1 MSKTKSDLAKAL
13 QNVQLNKEFWLPKFA
28 KLGVTSVTELQQ
40 QEGNIG
46 SLYIL
51 QKQIEYEWEKNA
63 LRNLLKIDMFGQSAA
78 ASAQKHE
85 EPKSNKSRNDKLPQL
100 DSHITPGHCDQN
112 QPRTGKRS
120 LQKDIAVAKQSNS
133 KSEAS
138 DHMIPNMSESNPAA
152 YTLFLKL
159 GLTDHYSK
167 KLGLQDALCIR
178 SEPIEMSL
186 NESYPTEPKQ
196 LPFVAL
202 QKLMSFDCQ
211 CRSDLMEASRAAKP
225 RDKLDRI
232 HPVDNLL
239 ALIICSDHFLQQD
252 LFSRLAKCQ
261 LAVPFILPDP
271 FTKELLLPLWA
282 MRSIKKEWKCIQ
294 TDQKVVEHASYIIK
308 YRMPIVSSM
317 RIGKYNKR
325 GASKSI
331 ILNGVITE
339 SQHFFHRDLPG
350 GNLKHILGDGLV
362 DMSWY
367 LPAGK
372 TRDVFPDAITFLNLH
387 GDARSHPKQSKF
399 LCQISS
405 MLIILLTEE
414 NMEFDEHT
422 LKTLKHFSSSGKD
435 IILLQY
441 GPVPESLK
449 KEPIAFTPIDMEEL
463 NAAGITVEIQ
473 QKICAKIFF
482 SSYKTIEECCS
493 DLTPENGIHVDESI
507 KCFQKALKH
516 ANRLTRLVQEPEG
529 ESIKCNAKEE
539 MLPLQG
545 KDMWQA
551 WSILNK
557 ELNRL
562 EQRGNKDVNEY
573 AAEIET
579 KKKSIR
585 DRQHQLVKALSPLMD
600 GFMTSLL
607 TLEDRTERNFFL
619 QCLILGLNSLSEYR
633 ISGLLTQYQ
642 ATQEEISKLQRTTG
656 TIESKKKT
664 RDLNAEKIDRCR
676 KELTRLKNDIISAS
690 FGLHHLLR
698 ELGQIYEAALE
709 FSEYS
714 DLSQLPKA
722 AADLLLD
729 GYPLELMDGDAAH
742 VPVKWVKAVISEV
755 EKKLKDPLMFVLSVL
770 GLQSTGKSTLLNT
783 VFGLTF
789 NTSAGRCTRGVFMQ
803 LLPVD
808 KTIKV
813 ATGYSYVMVIDTEGL
828 RTPELDSLEAR
839 KHDNELAT
847 FIIGLA
853 NATFINV
860 SGEVAGDLDDILQTT
875 VHAFLRMNQVKSD
888 PSCQF
893 IHQNSGASAK
903 SQVGRDNFSKQLDKW
918 TLNAAR
924 EESLEGVYEKF
935 SDVIQFDDRNDVYHF
950 PGLWKGDPPMAPVNQ
965 GYSQDAQEMK
975 LNFIQKLHGDAKS
988 TRVSSFQRRVSDLWD
1003 ALLKENFVFSFK
1015 NTEEITAY
1023 NLLGAKFNK
1032 WEGKIQAKML
1042 DWEKKA
1048 TNEINTEKSIDE
1060 IPAVVKKKQNE
1071 ILEVVQSVYKLQK
1084 KEMDSFFEEDK
1095 QKGILVQWK
1104 RKFEIKLEAVKEE
1117 WVVHADN
1124 HCVQLGKGRHAISQF
1139 KENKIRY
1146 TNLIKSNAQKIF
1158 DKLKKEQDEL
1168 DESLE
1173 KGKLNKTQLKKIMK
1187 NKHKL
1192 FVPEKLAKFKQ
1203 KGIELTEEQC
1213 HDLTEEKLEHILIVK
1228 LKPEEAKIVLK
1239 ERLEEEELR
1248 AEFEKIWSKLI
1259 DNLPPVYT
1267 GSDNKVEKKVENK
1280 LISYAETFEVKIQLA
1295 LRSKPLRKWGEMITT
1310 DFEVMEATHYTVK
1323 KNSTWI
1329 GQAVEDFGRAIG
1341 WPWTKKKSKHHSI
1354 DPHQFEAQKITHELF
1369 RIAMN
1374 CLEEMKGLKTYFN
1387 EGYTLDLLQMLDT
1400 AIEEKSSKS
1409 VEHFTFTQEY
1419 KIEVFLIACGHAVVQ
1434 FEKMDT
1440 EFREQNDPRKY
1451 LEKYQKEPLFSKYK
1465 HQYYQTA
1472 AEEAIADN
1480 LCAALRGP
1488 IRAQIES
1495 SLGAKIVE
1503 QMRLQSYLT
1512 NKMALKTKILIDLGT
1527 QKRFMDYITYLTD
1540 IEQSLKEWI
1549 EHYTMEYCNERFN
1562 DGTHLQTIAKKEVSR
1577 MILILKI
1584 KVEKV
1589 KDKDASKWLSTF
1601 CDDME
1606 IRRELGVSLDT
1617 INVVPEIETLDLNN
1631 FKKQMESEL
1640 LKLEKMLHRTF
1651 NEVMCDVKE
1660 MGKWQDR
1667 PYNLLKNICGCTE
1680 QCPFCGEQCDL
1691 AEHSSTNV
1699 KHTVAQHRPDCVIG
1713 YRDKDTQILVLD
1725 ICPSQVAGDKLFRN
1739 KDTDLKF
1746 YPYKKYLDKYP
1757 KWHIPPDPAAQDSI
1771 YWKWFVGQYFQSL
1784 AKHFE
1789 AKQPEVP
1796 KQWREIQWKDVEAN
1810 LKSQYNL

>member
-13 QNVQLNKEFWLPKFA
+13 QNEQLNNEFWLPKFA

-40 QEGNIG
+40 QEGNMDT
-46 SLYIL
+46 LLAL
-51 QKQIEYEWEKNA
+51 QKEIKHEWEKNA
-63 LRNLLKIDMFGQSAA
+63 LQNLLKIEQSVS
-78 ASAQKHE
+78 ASALVIVE
-85 EPKSNKSRNDKLPQL
+85 EPKSNRSEMRRKDKLPQL
-100 DSHITPGHCDQN
+100 DSHTDHHNQN
-112 QPRTGKRS
+112 QLRTGKCS
-120 LQKDIAVAKQSNS
+120 LQDILNTAVAKQSDS

-138 DHMIPNMSESNPAA
+138 EHAMIPNMSESNPAA
-152 YTLFLKL
+152 YSLFLKL

-186 NESYPTEPKQ
+186 NKSHPTEPKQ
-196 LPFVAL
+196 LPFVVL
-202 QKLMSFDCQ
+202 QKLMSFDSR
-211 CRSDLMEASRAAKP
+211 CRSDLMKASRAAKP
-225 RDKLDRI
+225 GNKLDKI

-294 TDQKVVEHASYIIK
+294 TDQKVVEHASSIIK
-308 YRMPIVSSM
+308 YRMPIVSFM
-317 RIGKYNKR
+317 RFGKYNKR
-325 GASKSI
+325 GASKSS
-331 ILNGVITE
+331 ILNGVISE
-339 SQHFFHRDLPG
+339 SQHFFHRNLSG
-350 GNLKHILGDGLV
+350 GSFKHILGDGLV

-372 TRDVFPDAITFLNLH
+372 ADDIFPDAITFLNLH

-399 LCQISS
+399 LSQISS
-405 MLIILLTEE
+405 MYIILLTEE

-435 IILLQY
+435 IILLQD
-441 GPVPESLK
+441 GSVLESLEK
-449 KEPIAFTPIDMEEL
+449 VVTPIDMEEL
-463 NAAGITVEIQ
+463 NSDEITDEIQ
-473 QKICAKIFF
+473 QKIRAKFF
-482 SSYKTIEECCS
+482 GASKKTIEECCS
-493 DLTPENGIHVDESI
+493 DLTPENSIHVDESM

-516 ANRLTRLVQEPEG
+516 ANRLTRLIQEPEG
-529 ESIKCNAKEE
+529 ESIKSNAKGE

-545 KDMWQA
+545 MDMWQA

-562 EQRGNKDVNEY
+562 EQRGNKDMNVY
-573 AAEIET
+573 AAEIDA

-585 DRQHQLVKALSPLMD
+585 DRQHQLVEALSPLMD
-600 GFMTSLL
+600 GFITSLL

-619 QCLILGLNSLSEYR
+619 QYLILGLNSLSEHR

-642 ATQEEISKLQRTTG
+642 ATQEEISKLQHTTG
-656 TIESKKKT
+656 TTESKKKT
-664 RDLNAEKIDRCR
+664 RDLNAEKIDRCK
-676 KELTRLKNDIISAS
+676 KELTRLKNDIINAS

-709 FSEYS
+709 SSKYS
-714 DLSQLPKA
+714 DLVLLSQLPKA

-742 VPVKWVKAVISEV
+742 VPVEWVKAVISEV
-755 EKKLKDPLMFVLSVL
+755 EKKLNDPLMFVLSVL

-783 VFGLTF
+783 IFGLTF
-789 NTSAGRCTRGVFMQ
+789 NTSAGRCTRGAFMQ
-803 LLPVD
+803 LLTVD
-808 KTIKV
+808 ETIKA
-813 ATGYSYVMVIDTEGL
+813 ATDYSYVMVIDTEGL
-828 RTPELDSLEAR
+828 RTPELDSSETR

-903 SQVGRDNFSKQLDKW
+903 GQVGRDSFSKYLDQW

-935 SDVIQFDDRNDVYHF
+935 SDVIQFDDQNDVHHF

-975 LNFIQKLHGDAKS
+975 HNLIQKLHGDAKS
-988 TRVSSFQRRVSDLWD
+988 IRVSSFQRKVSDLWD

-1060 IPAVVKKKQNE
+1060 IPAVVNKKQNE
-1071 ILEVVQSVYKLQK
+1071 ILAVVQSVYKLQK
-1084 KEMDSFFEEDK
+1084 EEMESFFAEDK

-1104 RKFEIKLEAVKEE
+1104 RKFDMKLEAVKEE
-1117 WVVHADN
+1117 WVVHARN

-1139 KENKIRY
+1139 EEDKIQY
-1146 TNLIKSNAQKIF
+1146 TNHIKSNAQKIF
-1158 DKLKKEQDEL
+1158 DKMKEEQDEL

-1173 KGKLNKTQLKKIMK
+1173 KRKLNKTQLKKIMK

-1203 KGIELTEEQC
+1203 KGIKLTEEQC
-1213 HDLTEEKLEHILIVK
+1213 CDLTEEKLEHVLLVE

-1248 AEFEKIWSKLI
+1248 TEFDKIWSQLI
-1259 DNLPPVYT
+1259 SNLPPVYT
-1267 GSDNKVEKKVENK
+1267 VPVDVEKKVANK
-1280 LISYAETFEVKIQLA
+1280 LISYAQTFEGEMQSA
-1295 LRSKPLRKWGEMITT
+1295 LMSKPLRKWGEMITT
-1310 DFEVMEATHYTVK
+1310 DFEVMETTHYTVK
-1323 KNSTWI
+1323 QGSTWI
-1329 GQAVEDFGRAIG
+1329 GQVGQALGKWV
-1341 WPWTKKKSKHHSI
+1341 KKKLKYHST
-1354 DPHQFEAQKITHELF
+1354 DPHQIEAQNITHELF
-1369 RIAMN
+1369 HIAMN
-1374 CLEEMKGLKTYFN
+1374 HLEEMKGLKTYFN
-1387 EGYTLDLLQMLDT
+1387 EAYTLELIQMLEA
-1400 AIEEKSSKS
+1400 AIEKKSSK
-1409 VEHFTFTQEY
+1409 VTEHFTFTRQY

-1440 EFREQNDPRKY
+1440 EFREQNDPCKY

-1480 LCAALRGP
+1480 LCAALRAP

-1503 QMRLQSYLT
+1503 QMRHQSYLT
-1512 NKMALKTKILIDLGT
+1512 NKMALKAKILIDLGT
-1527 QKRFMDYITYLTD
+1527 QKIFMEYITYLTD
-1540 IEQSLKEWI
+1540 IKQSFKEWI
-1549 EHYTMEYCNERFN
+1549 ERYTMEYCNERFN
-1562 DGTHLQTIAKKEVSR
+1562 DGTHLQTIAKEEVSR
-1577 MILILKI
+1577 IILILKN
-1584 KVEKV
+1584 KV
-1589 KDKDASKWLSTF
+1589 KEVKDEDASKWLSTF
-1601 CDDME
+1601 CDDMD
-1606 IRRELGVSLDT
+1606 IRRELGVSQDT
-1617 INVVPEIETLDLNN
+1617 ISVVPEIETLDLNN

-1640 LKLEKMLHRTF
+1640 NKLEKMLHRTF
-1651 NEVMCDVKE
+1651 NEVTCDAKE
-1660 MGKWQDR
+1660 MSKWQEQ
-1667 PYNLLKNICGCTE
+1667 PYNLLKKICGCTE
-1680 QCPFCGEQCDL
+1680 QCPFCGEQCNL
-1691 AEHSSTNV
+1691 VEHSSTDI

-1713 YRDKDTQILVLD
+1713 YRDKDTQNLSLG
-1725 ICPSQVAGDKLFRN
+1725 ICPSLVAGDKSFRN

-1757 KWHIPPDPAAQDSI
+1757 KWHIPPDPAAQDSL

-1784 AKHFE
+1784 AEYFE

-1796 KQWREIQWKDVEAN
+1796 KQWKEIQWKDVEAK